1 MSHPEIKP
9 PFRCPRIGGPTLTV
23 LAAVLA
29 SAAPSSAARAS
40 EGTSS
45 SSSTSKTHGRAPT
58 TPAKSTTSAEWH
70 AGKGL
75 SLKRNW
81 GIDIVA
87 IHPVSS
93 GLMLRFDYRVV
104 DPDRAAVLTDKRMR
118 PYLIHEATRTAL
130 AIPAM
135 EKVGELRQVAPLEA
149 NRTYFMIFGN
159 PGRLV
164 KPGHRVTLVAGNL
177 RVEGLVVN

>member
-1 MSHPEIKP
+1 MRGTTS
-9 PFRCPRIGGPTLTV
+9 PRRSGTLLAVV
-23 LAAVLA
+23 LAGGVLA
-29 SAAPSSAARAS
+29 LPAHAEDAPSAAPAHAAPKPARKRLARTTAS
-40 EGTSS
+40 EHESG
-45 SSSTSKTHGRAPT
+45 ADF
-58 TPAKSTTSAEWH
+58 H
-70 AGKGL
+70 ARRGL
-75 SLKRNW
+75 TIKRNW

-104 DPDRAAVLTDKRMR
+104 DPQKAAVLTDRRTR
-118 PYLIHEATRTAL
+118 PYLIDEATRTAL

-135 EKVGELRQVAPLEA
+135 EKVGELRQIAQLEE

-164 KPGHRVTLVAGNL
+164 KRGSRVTLVAGNL